1 MKAYKLK
8 GYLIEVIS
16 AEVKTPLHFM
26 SCESHSAS
34 VLVEVPTKISVSTDM
49 PEDKDILEL
58 EGQCKNFIAH
68 FSLTINVERSVE
80 GIKVTRIFP
89 AGISSCCSEDFYMSE
104 YEREELAEILESGL
118 DMMEETFIS
127 VESEFI
133 GELNKVWS

>member
-1 MKAYKLK
+1 
-8 GYLIEVIS
+8 
-16 AEVKTPLHFM
+16 M
-26 SCESHSAS
+26 SCDSHSAS
-34 VLVEVPTKISVSTDM
+34 VVVEVPTKISVSTDM
-49 PEDKDILEL
+49 PEDEDILDL
-58 EGQCKNFIAH
+58 EGKCKNFIAH

-89 AGISSCCSEDFYMSE
+89 VGISSCYSEDFYMSE